1 MNIIFFSA
9 KKQNLKPDKL
19 PKPAQLGKLQILK
32 LVKLRII
39 SNSKNSKN
47 CKNWGNH
54 RISTEPQHTRLS
66 LRTVTAGWSMHQ
78 CIVLGALRASPVRRL
93 SGRGLWR
100 QGQRVER
107 VRDVGLEPAMCKARP
122 SSPCDTRGAAP
133 DNPFCCF
140 YYTRETRDAVV

>member
-1 MNIIFFSA
+1 MNIIFSST

-32 LVKLRII
+32 LVKLR
-39 SNSKNSKN
+39 SQTQKTRKTA
-47 CKNWGNH
+47 KTGGTTGF
-54 RISTEPQHTRLS
+54 STEPQHTRLS

-78 CIVLGALRASPVRRL
+78 WIVLGALRRLRASPVRRL

-107 VRDVGLEPAMCKARP
+107 VRDVGLEPARCKARP

-140 YYTRETRDAVV
+140 YYTRDAVV

>member
-1 MNIIFFSA
+1 MNIIFLVPKA
-9 KKQNLKPDKL
+9 K
-19 PKPAQLGKLQILK
+19 PKTRQTAKTGTTRKTPNPKTGKTQ
-32 LVKLRII
+32 I

-47 CKNWGNH
+47 CKNWGYH

-107 VRDVGLEPAMCKARP
+107 VRDVGLEPAKCKTRP

-140 YYTRETRDAVV
+140 YYTRDAVV

>member
-1 MNIIFFSA
+1 
-9 KKQNLKPDKL
+9 
-19 PKPAQLGKLQILK
+19 
-32 LVKLRII
+32 
-39 SNSKNSKN
+39 
-47 CKNWGNH
+47 
-54 RISTEPQHTRLS
+54 
-66 LRTVTAGWSMHQ
+66 MHQ

-107 VRDVGLEPAMCKARP
+107 VRDVGLEPAKCKTRP

-140 YYTRETRDAVV
+140 YYTRDAVV